1 MSRTRRLARRKA
13 VQALYSWQLSD
24 ENLGDIEQQFL
35 LEQNMKDVDLDYF
48 KELLHQVPRHLDEID
63 AQIESKL
70 DRPFKELDP
79 IECAVM
85 RLAVYELIHRHDV
98 PYKVVINE
106 AVELTKIFGAE
117 DGFKYVNSIVDGL
130 AKEIR
135 KTEVDAS
142 RRSRH

>member
-1 MSRTRRLARRKA
+1 MSKARRLARRKA

-24 ENLGDIEQQFL
+24 EDLGDIEQQFL
-35 LEQNMKDVDLDYF
+35 LEQNMKDVDLGYF
-48 KELLHQVPRHLDEID
+48 KELLHQVPKYLDEID
-63 AQIESKL
+63 THIKTKL

-85 RLAVYELIHRHDV
+85 RLAVYELIYRQDV

-106 AVELTKIFGAE
+106 AVELTKTFGAE

-130 AKEIR
+130 AKTLR
-135 KTEVDAS
+135 KVEVEAG
-142 RRSRH
+142 RRPRQ